1 MFIVKNETFTGLILI
16 DGLAPCT
23 GVPSKCVILGFWGDQ
38 ICQQRVLA
46 PWLLLKQDILSEAR
60 VY

>member
-1 MFIVKNETFTGLILI
+1 MFIVKNETFTGLILMAW
-16 DGLAPCT
+16 LLVPPC
-23 GVPSKCVILGFWGDQ
+23 PPNALYWAFDL